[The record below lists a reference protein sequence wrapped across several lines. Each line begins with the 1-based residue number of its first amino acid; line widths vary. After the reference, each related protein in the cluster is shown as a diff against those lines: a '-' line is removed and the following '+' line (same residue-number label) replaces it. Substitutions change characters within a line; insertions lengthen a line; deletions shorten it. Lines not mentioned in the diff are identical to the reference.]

1 MKASERSR
9 EIAERKKGGIE
20 GMKQGRSGEQGLAG
34 MEGKYVMKENDRS
47 RDKGERMQGGRRD
60 EAGLL

>member
-1 MKASERSR
+1 MRLQR
-9 EIAERKKGGIE
+9 QIAERKKGGIE

-47 RDKGERMQGGRRD
+47 RDKAERKKEGI
-60 EAGLL
+60 